1 MVSIRLTRGG
11 AKKRPFYHIIV
22 TDSRNRRDG
31 RFIERL
37 GFFNPIARGND
48 ESLRLDLERANY
60 WMGVGAQPS
69 DRVANLIK
77 SYIKNPPPP
86 PVDNSYKAKKPKAPV
101 AEAVAAVTS
110 TPESV
115 ASTPEVAPAAVSEVT
130 PA

>member
-11 AKKRPFYHIIV
+11 AKKRPFYHIVV

-37 GFFNPIARGND
+37 GFFNPIAKGND
-48 ESLRLDLERANY
+48 EPLRLNLERANY
-60 WMGVGAQPS
+60 WIGVGAKPS

-86 PVDNSYKAKKPKAPV
+86 PVDNSYKPKREKPAS
-101 AEAVAAVTS
+101 EAISAD
-110 TPESV
+110 PESV
-115 ASTPEVAPAAVSEVT
+115 DPTIAPAIISEVT
-130 PA
+130 SA

>member
-37 GFFNPIARGND
+37 GFFNPIAKGND
-48 ESLRLDLERANY
+48 EPLRLNLERANY
-60 WMGVGAQPS
+60 WIGVGAKPS
-69 DRVANLIK
+69 DRVSNLIK

-86 PVDNSYKAKKPKAPV
+86 PVDNSYKPKRVKSVPV
-101 AEAVAAVTS
+101 VETVSA
-110 TPESV
+110 TPETVV
-115 ASTPEVAPAAVSEVT
+115 APTPEVAPVTIPEVT
-130 PA
+130 PS

>member
-37 GFFNPIARGND
+37 GFFNPIAKGND
-48 ESLRLDLERANY
+48 EPLRLNLERANY
-60 WMGVGAQPS
+60 WIGVGAQPS

-86 PVDNSYKAKKPKAPV
+86 PVDNSYKPKRKKPAPEV
-101 AEAVAAVTS
+101 ISAA
-110 TPESV
+110 PES
-115 ASTPEVAPAAVSEVT
+115 AEPTPEVAPATTSEVA